1 MELWIWLTAFGLGL
15 LIPILALTWLASRG
29 VILLKKLK
37 PFADQV
43 AKFSKDAKQYPEAV
57 KFYSELAQPEQ
68 TPAKKLESPK
78 ANER

>member
-1 MELWIWLTAFGLGL
+1 MELWIWLTAIGLGL

-29 VILLKKLK
+29 VILLKRLK

-68 TPAKKLESPK
+68 TPAKKPGKPK
-78 ANER
+78 G

>member
-37 PFADQV
+37 PFADRV
-43 AKFSKDAKQYPEAV
+43 AKFSKDAQQYPEAV
-57 KFYSELAQPEQ
+57 KFYSELAQPDQ
-68 TPAKKLESPK
+68 TSAKKPGKSK
-78 ANER
+78 G

>member
-1 MELWIWLTAFGLGL
+1 MELWIWLTALGLGL

-29 VILLKKLK
+29 VILLNKLR

-43 AKFSKDAKQYPEAV
+43 AKFSKDAQQYPEAV

-68 TPAKKLESPK
+68 TPAKKPRKSK
-78 ANER
+78 G

>member
-1 MELWIWLTAFGLGL
+1 MELWIWLTALGLGL

-29 VILLKKLK
+29 VILLNKLR

-43 AKFSKDAKQYPEAV
+43 AKFSKDAQQYPEAV

-68 TPAKKLESPK
+68 TPAKKPQKSK
-78 ANER
+78 G

>member
-37 PFADQV
+37 PFADRV
-43 AKFSKDAKQYPEAV
+43 AKFSKDAQQYPEAV

-68 TPAKKLESPK
+68 TPAKKPQKSK
-78 ANER
+78 S